1 MRHLCRRAASVAVAA
16 GLLTL
21 ASPAVAAAPS
31 YKGKVKGGGAITFQ
45 VSGGAVRHLNAN
57 VTVLCSSVAPA
68 RSETSVYVVAPQKP
82 ARIARNG
89 TFTAKVDLKKQP
101 LYVHGK
107 LHGHAARRQG
117 DGQGHDQGPEP
128 PAAPRRSPTAGCG
141 WPTTP
146 APAIYALTLAQCWSN
161 TVKWSAKR

>member
-1 MRHLCRRAASVAVAA
+1 MRHLCRRAASATAAA

-57 VTVLCSSVAPA
+57 VTVLCSSVDPA
-68 RSETSVYVVAPQKP
+68 RSETSAYVIAPQKL

-89 TFTAKVDLKKQP
+89 TFTAKVDLKKQR

-107 LHGHAARRQG
+107 LMDTLLDVKATVKGTIKG
-117 DGQGHDQGPEP
+117 
-128 PAAPRRSPTAGCG
+128 RSSSGTAKVTYGKMWMAYNPG
-141 WPTTP
+141 TGF
-146 APAIYALTLAQCWSN
+146 YVLTLAQCWSN
-161 TVKWSAKR
+161 TVKWSAKH